1 MNVNVWDVADPIAAL
16 VRSKRAVDVR
26 RLEDPEVDLAT
37 LA

>member
-26 RLEDPEVDLAT
+26 QLDIPRWTWLP
-37 LA
+37 